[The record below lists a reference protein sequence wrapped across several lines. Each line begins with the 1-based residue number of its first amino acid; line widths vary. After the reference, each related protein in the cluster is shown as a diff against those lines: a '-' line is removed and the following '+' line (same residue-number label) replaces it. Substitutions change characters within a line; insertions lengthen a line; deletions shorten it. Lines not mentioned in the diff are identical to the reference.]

1 MMKVLVTG
9 GAGFIGY
16 HVTKSLKEK
25 GHSVIVMDSLI
36 TGKEEN
42 IPEGVAFYKM
52 DITSADI
59 ETVFIKEE
67 PDVII
72 HLAAQ
77 ISVSYS
83 MKNPQEDGKVN
94 IIGTINLLHLSA
106 KYHLKKFIF
115 ASSAAVY
122 GTPVNLPIDERH
134 QLMPTSSYGLSKM
147 TSENYI
153 QMYYQSSSLG
163 SLPYTILRFSNVYG
177 PRQTSEGEAG
187 VVSIFLNN
195 ASQDKPIQVFGNGNQ
210 TRDFI
215 YVKDVAEACIQS
227 LELGENTII
236 NIGSQTQLSINHLIH
251 SISKISEKPLSVQF
265 ESAREGDIEHSSLD
279 YSNARKQ
286 LKWNPN
292 YTLEQG
298 LRESLNE
305 IYRNRRRIHEVAWE
319 KSHSV

>member
-1 MMKVLVTG
+1 MKVLVTG

-16 HVTKSLKEK
+16 HVTKNLQKK
-25 GHSVIVMDSLI
+25 GHSVILIDSLI
-36 TGKEEN
+36 TGNEEN

-52 DITSADI
+52 DITSPEI

-67 PDVII
+67 PDIII

-122 GTPVNLPIDERH
+122 GTPVRLPIDESH

-153 QMYYQSSSLG
+153 QMYHQSNSL
-163 SLPYTILRFSNVYG
+163 SYTILRFSNVYG

-195 ASQDKPIQVFGNGNQ
+195 AAQDKPIQVFGNGNQ

-215 YVKDVAEACIQS
+215 YVKDVAEACVRA
-227 LELGENTII
+227 LDLGENTTI
-236 NIGSQTQLSINHLIH
+236 NIGSRTQLSINHLIH
-251 SISKISEKPLSVQF
+251 TIAKISEKPLSVQF
-265 ESAREGDIEHSSLD
+265 EPAREGDIEHSSLH
-279 YSNARKQ
+279 YSKAREQ
-286 LKWNPN
+286 LDWAPH

-298 LRESLNE
+298 LREALKE
-305 IYRNRRRIHEVAWE
+305 IQRKRRRTHEAGWE
-319 KSHSV
+319 KSHSI

>member
-1 MMKVLVTG
+1 MKVLVTG

-16 HVTKSLKEK
+16 HVTKSLQEK
-25 GHSVIVMDSLI
+25 GHSVIMIDSLI

-42 IPEGVAFYKM
+42 IPDGVAFYKM
-52 DITSADI
+52 DITSPEI
-59 ETVFIKEE
+59 ETVFIEEE

-106 KYHLKKFIF
+106 KYNLKKFIF

-122 GTPVNLPIDERH
+122 GTPLNLPIDERH
-134 QLMPTSSYGLSKM
+134 QLIPTSSYGLSKM

-153 QMYYQSSSLG
+153 QMYYQSN

-187 VVSIFLNN
+187 VISIFLNN

-215 YVKDVAEACIQS
+215 YVKDVAEACVQS

-236 NIGSQTQLSINHLIH
+236 NIGSETQLSINQLIH
-251 SISKISEKPLSVQF
+251 SISKISEKPLSVKF

-279 YSNARKQ
+279 YSKARAQ
-286 LKWNPN
+286 LEWSPR
-292 YTLEQG
+292 YSLEQG
-298 LRESLNE
+298 LREALNE
-305 IYRNRRRIHEVAWE
+305 IQRKRRRSHETAWE
-319 KSHSV
+319 KSHSI

>member
-1 MMKVLVTG
+1 MKVLVTG

-16 HVTKSLKEK
+16 HVTKNLQEK
-25 GHSVIVMDSLI
+25 GHSVIMIDSLI

-42 IPEGVAFYKM
+42 IPDGVAFYKM
-52 DITSADI
+52 DITSPEI

-122 GTPVNLPIDERH
+122 GTPLNLPIDERH

-153 QMYYQSSSLG
+153 QMYYQSN

-187 VVSIFLNN
+187 VISIFLNS

-215 YVKDVAEACIQS
+215 YVKDVAEACVQS
-227 LELGENTII
+227 LEHGENKII
-236 NIGSQTQLSINHLIH
+236 NIGSETQLSINQLIH
-251 SISKISEKPLSVQF
+251 SISKISEKPLSVKF

-279 YSNARKQ
+279 YSKARAQ
-286 LKWNPN
+286 LEWSPR
-292 YTLEQG
+292 YSLEQG
-298 LRESLNE
+298 LREALNE
-305 IYRNRRRIHEVAWE
+305 IQRKRRRSHETAWE
-319 KSHSV
+319 KSHSI

>member
-16 HVTKSLKEK
+16 HVTKSLQEK
-25 GHSVIVMDSLI
+25 GHSVIMIDSLI

-42 IPEGVAFYKM
+42 IPDGVAFYKM
-52 DITSADI
+52 DITSPEI
-59 ETVFIKEE
+59 ETVFIEEE

-106 KYHLKKFIF
+106 KYNLKKFIF

-122 GTPVNLPIDERH
+122 GTPLNLPIDERH
-134 QLMPTSSYGLSKM
+134 QLIPTSSYGLSKM

-153 QMYYQSSSLG
+153 QMYYQSN

-187 VVSIFLNN
+187 VISIFLNN

-215 YVKDVAEACIQS
+215 YVKDVAEACVQS

-236 NIGSQTQLSINHLIH
+236 NIGSETQLSINQLIH
-251 SISKISEKPLSVQF
+251 SISKISEKPLSVKF

-279 YSNARKQ
+279 YSKARAQ
-286 LKWNPN
+286 LEWSPR
-292 YTLEQG
+292 YSLEQG
-298 LRESLNE
+298 LREALNE
-305 IYRNRRRIHEVAWE
+305 IQRKRRRSHETAWE
-319 KSHSV
+319 KSHSI

>member
-1 MMKVLVTG
+1 MKVLVTG

-16 HVTKSLKEK
+16 HVTKSLQEK
-25 GHSVIVMDSLI
+25 GHSVIMIDSLI

-42 IPEGVAFYKM
+42 IPDGVAFYKM
-52 DITSADI
+52 DITSPEI

-122 GTPVNLPIDERH
+122 GTPLNLPIDESH

-153 QMYYQSSSLG
+153 QMYYQSN

-187 VVSIFLNN
+187 VISIFLNN

-215 YVKDVAEACIQS
+215 YVKDVAEACVQS
-227 LELGENTII
+227 LELGENKII
-236 NIGSQTQLSINHLIH
+236 NIGSETQLSINQLIH
-251 SISKISEKPLSVQF
+251 SISKISEKPLSVKF

-279 YSNARKQ
+279 YSKARAQ
-286 LKWNPN
+286 LEWSPR
-292 YTLEQG
+292 YSLEQG
-298 LRESLNE
+298 LREALNE
-305 IYRNRRRIHEVAWE
+305 IQRKRRRSHETAWE
-319 KSHSV
+319 KSHSI